1 MALRVALLGCGR
13 IAQLSH
19 LKVLTADPD
28 VQVVAMADPDKN
40 ARDWAAGVV
49 PSAKVHADFRELL
62 RDGGADAV
70 IVALPTPLHK
80 DAAVQALQ
88 SGLHLYLEKPIAATP
103 ADAREIIDAWR
114 KTSLTAAIGFNCRS
128 NALYREL
135 KQAVEAREAG
145 TPVAVRTA
153 LTACWPSA
161 ATWRLNPDNGGG
173 ALLELASHHVD
184 LLRFI
189 FGDEIATV
197 SATTWSN
204 GREDEAAMLQLR
216 LSSGLVAQTLV
227 SYGTAEE
234 DRVEVYASSGKLVVD
249 RYDSLVVER
258 KPARSAGGIQ
268 SAVRRMREEI
278 GGFAYG
284 LEKRKSPG
292 QEPSFGRSLSSFLD
306 AVRARR
312 SASPD
317 LVDGYRALEVIDAA
331 RRSVAEGRVISLT
344 QGSDGVR

>member
-1 MALRVALLGCGR
+1 MTLRVALLGCGR

-28 VQVVAMADPDKN
+28 VRVVSVADADKN
-40 ARDWAAGVV
+40 ARDWAASIV
-49 PSAKVHADFRELL
+49 PSAKVYADFRELL

-80 DAAVQALQ
+80 DAAVQAFNG
-88 SGLHLYLEKPIAATP
+88 GLHVYLEKPIAASTIE
-103 ADAREIIDAWR
+103 AREIIDAWR
-114 KTSLTAAIGFNCRS
+114 KTSLTGAIGFNCRS

-135 KQAVEAREAG
+135 KQAVEGREAG

-161 ATWRLNPDNGGG
+161 ATWRLNPDSGGG

-189 FGDEIATV
+189 FGSEIATV

-204 GREDEAAMLQLR
+204 GRDDEAAMLQLR
-216 LSSGLVAQTLV
+216 LSSGVVAQTLV

-234 DRVEVYASSGKLVVD
+234 DRVEVYASNGKLVVD

-278 GGFAYG
+278 GGISYG

-292 QEPSFGRSLSSFLD
+292 QEPSFGRSLLSFLD

-312 SASPD
+312 GASPD

-331 RRSVAEGRVISLT
+331 RRSVAERREVSLT
-344 QGSDGVR
+344 PGSDGVR